1 MRVTEGMRYHSITRV
16 LTGIA
21 KRQAEAAQRALT
33 GERMGAPSADPVGA
47 AQLLRLRSSVAE
59 MNDYRK
65 AISAVRGDL
74 EFAESTLAEASQLI
88 SRARELA
95 VQGANT
101 TLVSADRRALA
112 QEVESVRE
120 ELIRLANAKGSRGYV
135 FAGTRIDTEP
145 FDETGA
151 FHGNDASQVLE
162 IGRGVRVQ
170 VSASG
175 ALAFTAAGGQDV
187 FQVLESLRQALE
199 ADDDEAVRGTL
210 DSIGA
215 AHDQVVKERSR
226 VGLVVGRL
234 TVADTTLEH
243 LGKDLEKQMSDVGA
257 ADPFRAYSEATALT
271 QALERAIAV
280 SQQILSL
287 GSLSRT

>member
-1 MRVTEGMRYHSITRV
+1 VTEGMRYHSITRV
-16 LTGIA
+16 LSGLAT
-21 KRQAEAAQRALT
+21 RQAQAAQRALT
-33 GERMGAPSADPVGA
+33 GERVGAPADDPIGA
-47 AQLLRLRSSVAE
+47 AQLLRLRSSVTE
-59 MNDYRK
+59 MNDYRR
-65 AISAVRGDL
+65 AIAAARGDV
-74 EFAESTLAEASQLI
+74 EFAESTLAEASQLV

-112 QEVESVRE
+112 QEVATIRE

-135 FAGTRIDTEP
+135 FGGTRIDAAP
-145 FDETGA
+145 FDDDGA
-151 FHGNDASQVLE
+151 FSGNDESQVLE
-162 IGRGVRVQ
+162 IGRGVRVP
-170 VSASG
+170 VSPSG
-175 ALAFTAAGGQDV
+175 ALAFTAAGGEDV
-187 FQVLESLRQALE
+187 FQVLDSLRAALE
-199 ADDDEAVRGTL
+199 ANDDEAVRGTL
-210 DSIGA
+210 DGLEA

-226 VGLVVGRL
+226 VGLVIGRL

-243 LGKDLEKQMSDVGA
+243 LGADLEKQMSDVGS

-271 QALERAIAV
+271 QALERAVTV